1 MWESRALSE
10 ISKSLWTA
18 LSAVHRDVISI
29 AHHRH
34 DSSVT
39 SSALG
44 LPRRP
49 KRPAFRFSFSR

>member
-1 MWESRALSE
+1 MWESRVRCE

-18 LSAVHRDVISI
+18 LFAIHRDVISI
-29 AHHRH
+29 ARHRH

-44 LPRRP
+44 LLRRP
-49 KRPAFRFSFSR
+49 SNPAFRFSFSR